1 MLCPQSPRLLHDPL
15 VRRHCRPQLLRRR
28 FNHLGP
34 SPLPLPSPPPLLL
47 LRILRSPPLSHSP
60 HTLNLVLHHGRTQR
74 SRFRSSQLET
84 PPTPSLR
91 FRFGDSTADALS
103 RLLLSM
109 PEWQATALPPLL
121 YL

>member
-1 MLCPQSPRLLHDPL
+1 MLCPQSSGLLHDPL

-28 FNHLGP
+28 FNHVGP
-34 SPLPLPSPPPLLL
+34 SPLPLPSPTLLLL
-47 LRILRSPPLSHSP
+47 LRLLRSPPLSHSP
-60 HTLNLVLHHGRTQR
+60 HTLNLVLSHGRTQR
-74 SRFRSSQLET
+74 SRFGPSQLEA
-84 PPTPSLR
+84 PPTTSLR
-91 FRFGDSTADALS
+91 YRFGDSTANALS